1 MHSLRV
7 VCVCVSVMDEL
18 TSRAKHNNFALNSAH
33 FIGNQL
39 LLDMAVSYYCLL
51 FTHVKRFCMLLL
63 LLMFLIPML
72 FVVVK
77 VRNATLLLLLL
88 LLLLLHNKLYNW
100 GDGSDRG
107 TRNGMNNAL
116 GLLFVV
122 YQSAC
127 CTYK

>member
-1 MHSLRV
+1 
-7 VCVCVSVMDEL
+7 MDEL

-39 LLDMAVSYYCLL
+39 LVDMAVSYYCLL
-51 FTHVKRFCMLLL
+51 FTHVKRFSVLLL

-88 LLLLLHNKLYNW
+88 LLLLFHNKLYNW